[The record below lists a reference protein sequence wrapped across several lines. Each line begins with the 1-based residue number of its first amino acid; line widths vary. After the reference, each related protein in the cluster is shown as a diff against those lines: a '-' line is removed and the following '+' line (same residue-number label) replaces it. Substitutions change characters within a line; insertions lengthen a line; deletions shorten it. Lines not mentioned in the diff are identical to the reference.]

1 MRWLC
6 QTFAITLAAILQCVG
21 PAAAQQW
28 PTRPVTVVVPFGPG
42 GGVDV
47 LGRILAPSLSE
58 ILKQQVV
65 VENVGGAGGMT
76 GSNRVARAAPDGYV
90 IGLGVTGT
98 HAQNQSL
105 YKKPLYDATVDFAPV
120 GLIADASYIL
130 ITKPD
135 FPAAN
140 LQEFISYAKANQSK
154 MQYGSAGVGSGTH
167 VTCLLLNSAIGLQIT
182 HVPYRTT
189 ALAMP
194 DLLTGRISYLCEP
207 VQTALPF
214 IRQKS
219 VKPIATLTRD
229 RAAVLPDLQ
238 SAHEQGLA
246 NFDAALWFALF
257 FPKGT
262 PNAIVQRMNG
272 ALGEALDSPSVRER
286 LEGIGLRIAARERRS
301 PDYLAKFVASEI
313 EKWSGPI
320 KASGVSID

>member
-1 MRWLC
+1 MRWPC
-6 QTFAITLAAILQCVG
+6 QTLAITVALLLQYI
-21 PAAAQQW
+21 ASATAQEW

-47 LGRILAPSLSE
+47 LARILAPRLSE
-58 ILKQQVV
+58 ILRQQVV

-76 GSNRVARAAPDGYV
+76 GSNRVARAAPDGYL
-90 IGLGVTGT
+90 IGIGVTGT

-105 YKKPLYDATVDFAPV
+105 YKRPLYDAAVDFAPV

-130 ITKPD
+130 VTKTD

-140 LQEFISYAKANQSK
+140 LKEFIAYAKANQSK

-167 VTCLLLNSAIGLQIT
+167 ITCLLLNSAIGLQIT

-194 DLLTGRISYLCEP
+194 DLLAGRISYLCEP

-214 IRQKS
+214 IQQKA

-238 SAHEQGLA
+238 SAHEQSLA

-262 PNAIVQRMNG
+262 PSAIVQRMNG

-313 EKWSGPI
+313 AKWAGPI